1 VDNLTYLIFALV
13 KFHVFN
19 DGNKRSSIALGTYLL
34 ELNGYNITKKFV
46 MEMEIDPRGEWIPEQ
61 LRGYRLQGDPEPVYV
76 PITNN
81 QSTELQLQLVVEE
94 KIIAFYRLDDGAK
107 LLPIAFGASEAKHCF
122 GRTKC
127 CTRSTKRT
135 HRARNPKSRSSSL
148 KNTRIRSTNPLI
160 LIKLP

>member
-107 LLPIAFGASEAKHCF
+107 LLPIAFGASEAIEELNIALEEQSAALDRQKELTEQETQ
-122 GRTKC
+122 RVD
-127 CTRSTKRT
+127 
-135 HRARNPKSRSSSL
+135 RAA
-148 KNTRIRSTNPLI
+148 
-160 LIKLP
+160 